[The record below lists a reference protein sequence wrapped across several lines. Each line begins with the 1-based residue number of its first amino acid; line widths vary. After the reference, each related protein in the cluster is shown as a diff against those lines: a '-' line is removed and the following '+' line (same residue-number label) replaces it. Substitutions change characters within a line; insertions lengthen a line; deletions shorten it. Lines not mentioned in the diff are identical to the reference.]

1 MSARTKRPARSDSVC
16 EHRDSRAG
24 GARLMVKKSDHQ
36 GWTARHHAAS
46 MAAGERASH
55 RVVHCGQRPHTCAHL
70 QALRALL
77 VLTAACACRLHSTDR
92 RHGVHHDAAEEV
104 VLLERRE
111 EQKIRL
117 PALRHAARAH
127 MHWWARPEPW
137 DGLCGTGLASQRVPH
152 SAVPVFGKKDGHV
165 GSPGGATVGGGRQ
178 HRKCAQR
185 RHGGRVRSQWGQR
198 SSQPWIGSKW
208 GVVSRFRWA

>member
-1 MSARTKRPARSDSVC
+1 MGAPR
-16 EHRDSRAG
+16 HSRAAALALYPPCPQG
-24 GARLMVKKSDHQ
+24 RSVLQAPIASASIGTAGPVVRNCVSKQSDTQ
-36 GWTARHHAAS
+36 GWTARQHAAS

-55 RVVHCGQRPHTCAHL
+55 RVVHCGQRPHTCAQL

-77 VLTAACACRLHSTDR
+77 VLTAACTCRLHSTDR
-92 RHGVHHDAAEEV
+92 RHSVHHDAAEEV

-111 EQKIRL
+111 EQTIRL
-117 PALRHAARAH
+117 SALRHAARAH

-165 GSPGGATVGGGRQ
+165 EVPGGATVGGGRK

-185 RHGGRVRSQWGQR
+185 RHGGRVRCQ
-198 SSQPWIGSKW
+198 
-208 GVVSRFRWA
+208 